1 VLSELFNLV
10 LLPALLLLTVGTV
23 AAVEPLTDP
32 TAAEQLKQLNDQT
45 IIATRVLLDS
55 EWDQFKHGANEAT
68 WSLATLWGWRVSD
81 SQDWGVRLKLPLVY
95 ARRDD
100 DIAGLGDL
108 EIGTGTAFRLNN
120 TWRTGGGLELHVDTA
135 SDPTLGDRVW
145 RLKPGWG
152 VAHDIT
158 DWLTVNFNVDYSHS
172 IAEEHKVAPQRYLEL
187 SLPAI
192 FILPYDWSI
201 SGKYEAK
208 VDFENGDHWTHIV
221 NVGVAKRLS
230 NLPLV
235 LSATLEKSL
244 DGGPKKFQANFTI
257 VYFFERYHVPK

>member
-120 TWRTGGGLELHVDTA
+120 TWRTGGG
-135 SDPTLGDRVW
+135 RVA
-145 RLKPGWG
+145 R
-152 VAHDIT
+152 
-158 DWLTVNFNVDYSHS
+158 
-172 IAEEHKVAPQRYLEL
+172 
-187 SLPAI
+187 
-192 FILPYDWSI
+192 
-201 SGKYEAK
+201 
-208 VDFENGDHWTHIV
+208 
-221 NVGVAKRLS
+221 
-230 NLPLV
+230 
-235 LSATLEKSL
+235 
-244 DGGPKKFQANFTI
+244 
-257 VYFFERYHVPK
+257 